1 MMMMKRR
8 RMMMMM
14 MYVVV
19 AGLFSLPGFWQS
31 DTVNTGL

>member
-1 MMMMKRR
+1 MMMMMMKRR
-8 RMMMMM
+8 MLM